1 MTLPLEKHKRATIAL
16 GTVVEVSLWLAPGVD
31 PNPFFQTAYQAI
43 RKVHALMSV
52 HDDHSDL
59 GRYRLASPGQA
70 ITIDAHTC
78 QVLTF
83 AESLWQASA
92 GKFDVCIGEVLARE
106 GYLPQEWSS
115 AQVPSSFPR
124 RQALEISP
132 HENGTASLKKQA
144 DTLID
149 LGGIAKGY
157 AIDLAISALQASG
170 VPSSLVNAGGD
181 MRIYGPIEAP
191 IHRRQHQEYVPLGHL
206 HNQAL
211 ASSGLPSNRDTAINK
226 LPIVDP
232 TTMQCLPLSSPTI
245 SILADTAMV
254 ADALTK
260 LAWLNALN
268 PAILERYHARLI
280 H

>member
-1 MTLPLEKHKRATIAL
+1 MTSPLEKHKRATIAL
-16 GTVVEVSLWLAPGVD
+16 GTLVEVSLWLAPGSD
-31 PNPFFQTAYQAI
+31 PAPFFQTAYQAI
-43 RKVHALMSV
+43 RQMHALMSV

-59 GRYRLASPGQA
+59 GRYRLAAAGQQV
-70 ITIDAHTC
+70 TIDAHTC
-78 QVLTF
+78 QVLEF
-83 AESLWQASA
+83 AESLWQLSD
-92 GKFDVCIGEVLARE
+92 GMFDVCIGDVLARE
-106 GYLPQEWSS
+106 GYLPEEWGRPHASS
-115 AQVPSSFPR
+115 SISR
-124 RQALEISP
+124 RQALEITTN
-132 HENGTASLKKQA
+132 ENGTASLRKQA

-157 AIDLAISALQASG
+157 AIDLAITALEASG
-170 VPSSLVNAGGD
+170 APSALVNAGGD

-191 IHRRQHQEYVPLGHL
+191 IHRRQDEMYVPLGHL

-211 ASSGLPSNRDTAINK
+211 ATSGQPSNRDSAPDK

-232 TTMQCLPLSSPTI
+232 KTRECLPALMHPI
-245 SILADTAMV
+245 SIVANTAMV

-268 PAILERYHARLI
+268 PPMLERYHARLI

>member
-16 GTVVEVSLWLAPGVD
+16 GTIVEVSLWLASGVD

-59 GRYRLASPGQA
+59 GRYRLASPGQV

-78 QVLTF
+78 EVLMF
-83 AESLWQASA
+83 AESLWQESA
-92 GKFDVCIGEVLARE
+92 GKFDVCIGQALARE
-106 GYLPQEWSS
+106 GYLPEEWSS
-115 AQVPSSFPR
+115 SQARSSSSR
-124 RQALEISP
+124 RQALEITP
-132 HENGTASLKKQA
+132 HENGNATLKKQG

-157 AIDLAISALQASG
+157 AIDLAIAALQTTG
-170 VPSSLVNAGGD
+170 IPSALVNAGGD
-181 MRIYGPIEAP
+181 MRIYGPMEAP
-191 IHRRQHQEYVPLGHL
+191 IHRREHEVYVPLGHL
-206 HNQAL
+206 HNQAM
-211 ASSGLPSNRDTAINK
+211 ATSGPPSNLDTAIDK

-232 TTMQCLPLSSPTI
+232 TTMQCLPLSSHPI
-245 SILADTAMV
+245 SIIADTSIV

-268 PAILERYHARLI
+268 PAMLERYHARLI

>member
-1 MTLPLEKHKRATIAL
+1 MTSPLEKHKRATIAL
-16 GTVVEVSLWLAPGVD
+16 GTVVEVSLWLDPGMD
-31 PNPFFQTAYQAI
+31 PAPFFQTAYQAI
-43 RKVHALMSV
+43 RQVHALMSV

-59 GRYRLASPGQA
+59 GRYRLAAAGQHV
-70 ITIDAHTC
+70 TIDAHTR
-78 QVLTF
+78 QVLEF
-83 AESLWQASA
+83 AESLWQLSD
-92 GKFDVCIGEVLARE
+92 GMFDVCIGEVLARA
-106 GYLPQEWSS
+106 GYLPEEWSNPQ
-115 AQVPSSFPR
+115 APSSFSC
-124 RQALEISP
+124 RQALEICP
-132 HENGTASLKKQA
+132 HENGTASLIKQA

-157 AIDLAISALQASG
+157 AIDITIAALQGSG
-170 VPSSLVNAGGD
+170 APSALVNAGGD

-191 IHRRQHQEYVPLGHL
+191 IHRRQDEMYVPLGHL

-211 ASSGLPSNRDTAINK
+211 ATSGQPSNRDTAPDK

-232 TTMQCLPLSSPTI
+232 RTRECVTAFTHPI
-245 SILADTAMV
+245 SIVANTAMA

-268 PAILERYHARLI
+268 PAMLERYHARLI